1 MLGGKTVL
9 RAWFCSLAP
18 AEARQVTGTGYLG
31 GCLLCFF
38 GFDNNVRTVFES
50 GGKAQTRVL
59 GVQKLHSSYIIWIVA
74 AT

>member
-1 MLGGKTVL
+1 MLRV
-9 RAWFCSLAP
+9 WFCSLAP
-18 AEARQVTGTGYLG
+18 AKARQVTGTGYLG
-31 GCLLCFF
+31 GCLCFIWF

-50 GGKAQTRVL
+50 GGKAQIRVL